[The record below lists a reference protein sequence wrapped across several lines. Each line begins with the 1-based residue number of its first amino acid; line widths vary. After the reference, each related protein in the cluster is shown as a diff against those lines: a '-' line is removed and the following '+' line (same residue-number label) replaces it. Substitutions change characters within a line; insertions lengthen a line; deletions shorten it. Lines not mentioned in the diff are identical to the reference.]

1 MANLDR
7 FLAAQYTTFH
17 NALLELE
24 RGKKQSH
31 WMWYVFPQ
39 LMGLGHSETA
49 RFYGIND
56 LSEAK
61 EFLAHCILG
70 NRLIGISKVLMALDQ
85 NDSLKIFGYPDQL
98 KLQSSMTLF
107 AHVPGADQVFRA
119 VIKQYFNGQMD
130 EATLKLLNEK
140 A

>member
-1 MANLDR
+1 
-7 FLAAQYTTFH
+7 
-17 NALLELE
+17 
-24 RGKKQSH
+24 
-31 WMWYVFPQ
+31 MWYVFPQ

-61 EFLAHCILG
+61 EFLAHRILG

-130 EATLKLLNEK
+130 EATLSC
-140 A
+140 